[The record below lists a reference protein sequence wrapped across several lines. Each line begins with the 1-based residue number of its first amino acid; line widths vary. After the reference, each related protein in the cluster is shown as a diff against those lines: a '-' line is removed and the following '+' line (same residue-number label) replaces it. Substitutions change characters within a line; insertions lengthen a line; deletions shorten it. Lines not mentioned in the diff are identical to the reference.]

1 MTKKKGNILV
11 VGVGSIGKR
20 HISNFENLFE
30 NIFICDSRQDRLK
43 ETCEK
48 FSIKESFENYEV
60 AIDKIKNLDVVCIC
74 TPPNSHLQI
83 AKIAVKNSINLFI
96 EKPLGMNVDGWQ
108 EISDECNKKH
118 LLNYVAFCHR
128 HIPYTKKL
136 KDLLMSNTIGK
147 IINSNMRWGSYLPDW
162 HPYEDYRSFYMSK
175 KDQGGGALMDE
186 SHGLDLMRYLFGEV
200 DSVYAVVS
208 NYSNLE
214 LTSDDCAFLT
224 LKFKDKILSQINFD
238 LVARYPRINLEIV
251 GETGTILWD
260 RIDNSISI
268 FKVDDNKWNKSQFSK
283 EDLMSMYPE
292 QAKYFFNCLMGNSSA
307 LPDIKD
313 AMKTQ
318 KIIDSS
324 FLSQNTKSEIK
335 IS

>member
-1 MTKKKGNILV
+1 MINKKGNVLV
-11 VGVGSIGKR
+11 IGVGSIGKR
-20 HISNFENLFE
+20 HISNFELYFE
-30 NIFICDSRQDRLK
+30 NIFICDTRQDRLN
-43 ETCEK
+43 ETIKK
-48 FSIKESFENYEV
+48 FNIKDSFLNYYD
-60 AIDKIKNLDVVCIC
+60 AIDKIENLDAVCIC
-74 TPPNSHLQI
+74 TPPSSHLEI
-83 AKIAVKNSINLFI
+83 AKKTVNKNINLFI
-96 EKPLGMNVDGWQ
+96 EKPLGMNVEGWQ
-108 EISDECNKKH
+108 EISDECNKKQ

-136 KDLLMSNTIGK
+136 KELLDSNTIGK
-147 IINSNMRWGSYLPDW
+147 IINTNMRWGSYLPDW

-175 KDQGGGALMDE
+175 KEQGGGALMDE

-251 GETGTILWD
+251 GENGTIIWD
-260 RIDNSISI
+260 RIENYLSI
-268 FKVDDNKWNKSQFSK
+268 FKIDENKWNRIQFTK
-283 EDLMSMYPE
+283 DDLMSMYPN
-292 QAKYFFNCLMGNSSA
+292 QAKYFFDCYLENTPA
-307 LPDIKD
+307 YPDIED
-313 AMKTQ
+313 AIKTQ

-324 FLSQNTKSEIK
+324 FLSHSKKSEIK

>member
-1 MTKKKGNILV
+1 MTNKKGSILV
-11 VGVGSIGKR
+11 IGVGSIGKR
-20 HISNFENLFE
+20 HLSNFENYFE
-30 NIFICDSRQDRLK
+30 NIYICDTKQDRLK
-43 ETCEK
+43 EANEK
-48 FSIKESFENYEV
+48 FDIQESFDKFEE
-60 AIDKIKNLDVVCIC
+60 AIDKIDKLDVACIC
-74 TPPNSHLQI
+74 TPPNSHLEI
-83 AKIAVKNSINLFI
+83 AKKAVSKNINLFI

-108 EISDECNKKH
+108 EISDYCKKKK

-136 KDLLMSNTIGK
+136 KELLDLNTIGK
-147 IINSNMRWGSYLPDW
+147 IINTNMRWGSYLPDW

-175 KDQGGGALMDE
+175 KEQGGGALMDE

-251 GETGTILWD
+251 GETGTIIWD
-260 RIDNSISI
+260 RIENCLSI
-268 FKVDDNKWNKSQFSK
+268 FKVNENKWNKIQFSK
-283 EDLMSMYPE
+283 DDLMSMYPN
-292 QAKYFFNCLMGNSSA
+292 QAKYFFDCFIKNS
-307 LPDIKD
+307 LTFPDIED
-313 AMKTQ
+313 ALKTQ

-324 FLSQNTKSEIK
+324 FLSQTKKSEII